1 MTSPNFLRMA
11 GWAAIL
17 GAVASILMTIAGNLW
32 LALMLSRK
40 MDALAFGG
48 VTDALSVLTL
58 ALMLPVAL
66 ALHLLLRS
74 HAPVLSRV
82 ATAIGVLGILVFGS
96 IQALIVAGV
105 LTYPQVSV
113 PQIAASAVVG
123 IWLLLANYAALRDKV
138 FPRGLAWA
146 GLIAGGGFVVLVLGF
161 LLYPVWAIWLG
172 RRLLAQ
178 PHDELQSAQSL

>member
-1 MTSPNFLRMA
+1 MTSPNILRLA

-17 GAVASILMTIAGNLW
+17 GAVASLLLTIAGNLW
-32 LALMLSRK
+32 LILVLNHVIAAK
-40 MDALAFGG
+40 DYGAI
-48 VTDALSVLTL
+48 TDALSVLTL

-74 HAPVLSRV
+74 QAPVLSRV
-82 ATAIGVLGILVFGS
+82 ATAIGVLGILVYGS
-96 IQALIVAGV
+96 VQALIVAGV

-138 FPRGLAWA
+138 FPRGLARA

-172 RRLLAQ
+172 RWLLAK
-178 PHDELQSAQSL
+178 PHGELQTAQSG